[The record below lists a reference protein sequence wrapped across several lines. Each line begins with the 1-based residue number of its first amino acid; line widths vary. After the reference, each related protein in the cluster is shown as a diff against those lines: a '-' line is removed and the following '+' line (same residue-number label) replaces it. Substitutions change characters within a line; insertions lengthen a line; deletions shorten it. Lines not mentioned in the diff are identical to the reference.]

1 MLGGVAGHAGLFSN
15 ASDLAKLGQMLLQEG
30 RYGGI
35 DYYKPETLR
44 YFTMKKYRNSRR
56 GIGWDK
62 PIQSDPNSPTSLF
75 ASPKTFGHT
84 GFTGTCI
91 WIDPQ
96 FDLVYIF
103 LSNRVYPDRNNK
115 LSNAN
120 IRSRI
125 QDTIYKSIFNYVE
138 QEKPTYIV
146 NELAINAAASRP
158 IE

>member
-1 MLGGVAGHAGLFSN
+1 MMGGVAGHAGLFSN
-15 ASDLAKLGQMLLQEG
+15 AQSLSVIFQMLLN
-30 RYGGI
+30 GGI
-35 DYYKPETLR
+35 YNGKRYFKKETVELFTKQAFPGTSNRRGLLFDRPETAG
-44 YFTMKKYRNSRR
+44 KS
-56 GIGWDK
+56 
-62 PIQSDPNSPTSLF
+62 SPAAES
-75 ASPKTFGHT
+75 ASSSSFGHA

-125 QDTIYKSIFNYVE
+125 QDVIYKSIFSHIN
-138 QEKPTYIV
+138 QEKPVYT
-146 NELAINAAASRP
+146 ASDFTINAASPRP
-158 IE
+158 